1 MHFRLVVAAA
11 GALLFLGGLA
21 AHAQTPRRSPPVQTF
36 QQGGVGCYW
45 YRSRYF
51 CSRYCYLEVDGK
63 RYCVE
68 REREARS
75 QAAEPDDEDVVRG
88 PRRKYSGI
96 K

>member
-1 MHFRLVVAAA
+1 MDFRLVIALA
-11 GALLFLGGLA
+11 GALLFLGA
-21 AHAQTPRRSPPVQTF
+21 AAAEAQTPRRTPPVQTF

-45 YRSRYF
+45 YRGRYS
-51 CSRYCYLEVDGK
+51 CARYCYLEVDGK

-75 QAAEPDDEDVVRG
+75 QAAELEQDD
-88 PRRKYSGI
+88 RRPLRRSYSGA